1 MPWRKLTS
9 IVALLS
15 IFMVMLLTARVSLAD
30 FGTNWT
36 AQYYDNKDLSGDPV
50 QTDNGIN
57 GINFNWGSGKP
68 ISKVDSDKFSIRY
81 TSTQTFGQGT
91 YEFILSSDDGARV
104 FIDGNLVLDRFVSRP
119 LTTDRF
125 QQTLSAGDHS
135 LKVEYFENTDNASIQ
150 FQWFLVS
157 AAVASP
163 ANIYTPGFVLPTGIP
178 ATAFPTTIPATS
190 LPSIPPGALT
200 AVVIKAANVKIH
212 IAPNLTSQQIGKVQ
226 RGQTYAILG
235 RDADARWFLMQF
247 SGFQGWVWGY
257 YLFVNGNEFNPPVV
271 SSFVLQGN
279 PADVSPSGTVVQARV
294 TFKLRAAPSQDS
306 EQIGRVTLGDM
317 LPVIGRTRG
326 GVWFKVVYKGTTG
339 WIGAFGDD
347 WIKVFEGSIDDVP
360 FVDG

>member
-1 MPWRKLTS
+1 MKTKQWITAFVVMSLMLVLTLLPS
-9 IVALLS
+9 AL
-15 IFMVMLLTARVSLAD
+15 VRAD

-91 YEFILSSDDGARV
+91 YEFILSSDDGARI

-157 AAVASP
+157 AATTPVVVL
-163 ANIYTPGFVLPTGIP
+163 TPGV
-178 ATAFPTTIPATS
+178 
-190 LPSIPPGALT
+190 
-200 AVVIKAANVKIH
+200 
-212 IAPNLTSQQIGKVQ
+212 
-226 RGQTYAILG
+226 
-235 RDADARWFLMQF
+235 
-247 SGFQGWVWGY
+247 
-257 YLFVNGNEFNPPVV
+257 
-271 SSFVLQGN
+271 
-279 PADVSPSGTVVQARV
+279 GTVVTPAGPAA
-294 TFKLRAAPSQDS
+294 TIAPSGPQASLTFVRGLALRTGPYLGATMITTLTRDTTYNVLGRNRS
-306 EQIGRVTLGDM
+306 EGIYNWYLIQTSDGRQGWASGRYLDLNVDVNAVPEVGSVFDTINDAPDIGALAIPRAVMILRKGPSVRAEEIGKIGYGEVVQ
-317 LPVIGRTRG
+317 LIGRT
-326 GVWFKVVYKGTTG
+326 VQANTNQWFQVRRPSTGEVG
-339 WIGAFGDD
+339 WIYAPWVTAKGE
-347 WIKVFEGSIDDVP
+347 INQVP
-360 FVDG
+360 IR

>member
-1 MPWRKLTS
+1 MKTKQWITAFVVMSLMLVLTLLPS
-9 IVALLS
+9 AL
-15 IFMVMLLTARVSLAD
+15 VRAD

-91 YEFILSSDDGARV
+91 YEFILSSDDGARI

-157 AAVASP
+157 AATTPVVVL
-163 ANIYTPGFVLPTGIP
+163 TPGV
-178 ATAFPTTIPATS
+178 
-190 LPSIPPGALT
+190 
-200 AVVIKAANVKIH
+200 
-212 IAPNLTSQQIGKVQ
+212 
-226 RGQTYAILG
+226 
-235 RDADARWFLMQF
+235 
-247 SGFQGWVWGY
+247 
-257 YLFVNGNEFNPPVV
+257 
-271 SSFVLQGN
+271 
-279 PADVSPSGTVVQARV
+279 GTVVTPAGPAA
-294 TFKLRAAPSQDS
+294 TIAPSGPQASLTFVRGLALRTGPYLGATMITTLTRDTTYNVLGRNRS
-306 EQIGRVTLGDM
+306 EGIYNWYLIQTSDGRQGWASGRYLDLNVERLDGSNLEDKVHSLLQWAASRGRVEQLLDGLTVDRPDNPLLGAAIRLVRANLAETASCGWYREPDDPLKTLVLKG
-317 LPVIGRTRG
+317 GRAFIDRSPFRTSLTWRCGTR
-326 GVWFKVVYKGTTG
+326 
-339 WIGAFGDD
+339 
-347 WIKVFEGSIDDVP
+347 
-360 FVDG
+360 